1 MDESPVPHSP
11 TWPLTW
17 PPIRS
22 APTMPSLALRPSDR
36 HLVTVL
42 GWHGELSRS
51 QLAMLSGLPR
61 STITDA
67 VARLQRHGIV
77 TERAAGTRAAGTRAA
92 GGIDGHAK
100 SGRPPKL
107 LGLAAP
113 PGLVGVIAL
122 THESLQ
128 AGVLGF
134 DGTLHAT
141 ELVAEYQHE
150 PGKDLVEPGLALL
163 GRAMSAA
170 AGTGASAGGGAG
182 TGAPH
187 QLACVVVGMP
197 MPIARGYSPQSRTAP
212 PAPPSQF
219 PAPWLPPDP
228 SAALAERLGVP
239 VWVENDANLGALGE
253 GVFGAAAEMPSFI
266 YIKIAQGV
274 GAGLVLDRR
283 LHRGTN
289 GLAGELAHIHVED
302 DGAVCRCGGRG
313 CLMNSLNRL
322 RLIDRLGAIHPD
334 AITMADVLALAA
346 EGDAGVTRLLRDLG
360 RTIGRSLADFCVYVA
375 PDGIVIDG
383 LLRNASIPVIDG
395 IKEALNQFAPP
406 AIVSG
411 VQIVTGKLPERPE
424 LHGGVVLARYNQFGH
439 DLL

>member
-1 MDESPVPHSP
+1 MDDSLAQHWPSLQVQPVPG
-11 TWPLTW
+11 
-17 PPIRS
+17 
-22 APTMPSLALRPSDR
+22 LRPSDR
-36 HLVTVL
+36 QLVSVL
-42 GWHGELSRS
+42 SRHGELSRG
-51 QLAMLSGLPR
+51 QLARLSGLPR

-77 TERAAGTRAAGTRAA
+77 VEGGTTGRSS
-92 GGIDGHAK
+92 

-107 LGLAAP
+107 IALAAP

-150 PGKDLVEPGLALL
+150 PGKSLTEPGLALL
-163 GRAMSAA
+163 GEAMAKSGIGA
-170 AGTGASAGGGAG
+170 AGA
-182 TGAPH
+182 H
-187 QLACVVVGMP
+187 LACVVVGMP
-197 MPIARGYSPQSRTAP
+197 MPIASGYFPQTRDAAP
-212 PAPPSQF
+212 VPPTQY

-239 VWVENDANLGALGE
+239 VWVENDANLAALGE
-253 GVFGAAAEMPSFI
+253 GVFGAAVGMPSFI
-266 YIKIAQGV
+266 YVKIAQGV

-302 DGAVCRCGGRG
+302 DGVVCRCGGRG
-313 CLMNSLNRL
+313 CLMTSLNTL
-322 RLIDRLGAIHPD
+322 RLIDRIGSIHPD
-334 AITMADVLALAA
+334 AITMADVLALAGQ
-346 EGDAGVTRLLRDLG
+346 GDAGVNRLLRDLG
-360 RTIGRSLADFCVYVA
+360 RAIGRSLADFCVYLA

-383 LLRNASIPVIDG
+383 LLRNAGIPVIDG
-395 IKEALNQFAPP
+395 ISEALNQFAPP

-411 VQIVTGKLPERPE
+411 VEVVSGTLPERPE
-424 LHGGVVLARYNQFGH
+424 LHGAVVLARYNQFGH

>member
-1 MDESPVPHSP
+1 MLSQ
-11 TWPLTW
+11 
-17 PPIRS
+17 
-22 APTMPSLALRPSDR
+22 
-36 HLVTVL
+36 
-42 GWHGELSRS
+42 HGELSRG
-51 QLAMLSGLPR
+51 QLARLSGLPR

-77 TERAAGTRAAGTRAA
+77 VEGGPAGQSG
-92 GGIDGHAK
+92 

-107 LGLAAP
+107 LTLAAP

-141 ELVAEYQHE
+141 ELVADYRHE
-150 PGKDLVEPGLALL
+150 PGQELTEPGLALL
-163 GRAMSAA
+163 GQAMSSIGAA
-170 AGTGASAGGGAG
+170 EAG
-182 TGAPH
+182 
-187 QLACVVVGMP
+187 LACVVVGMP
-197 MPIARGYSPQSRTAP
+197 MPIARGYSPQTRDAAQA
-212 PAPPSQF
+212 PAPPTHY

-239 VWVENDANLGALGE
+239 VWVENDANLAALGE
-253 GVFGAAAEMPSFI
+253 GVFGAAAGMPSFI

-302 DGAVCRCGGRG
+302 DGVVCRCGGRG
-313 CLMNSLNRL
+313 CLMTSLNTL
-322 RLIDRLGAIHPD
+322 RLIDRIGAIHPD

-360 RTIGRSLADFCVYVA
+360 RTIGRSLADFCVYLA
-375 PDGIVIDG
+375 PDGVVIDG

-395 IKEALNQFAPP
+395 IREALNQFAPP

-411 VQIVTGKLPERPE
+411 VNVVTGTLSERPE
-424 LHGGVVLARYNQFGH
+424 LHGAVVLARYNQFGH

>member
-1 MDESPVPHSP
+1 MDKSIGPHP
-11 TWPLTW
+11 QAHAHPQ
-17 PPIRS
+17 
-22 APTMPSLALRPSDR
+22 ALRPSDR
-36 HLVTVL
+36 QLVAVL
-42 GWHGELSRS
+42 SQHGELQRS
-51 QLAMLSGLPR
+51 QLAQLSGLPR
-61 STITDA
+61 STITDS

-77 TERAAGTRAAGTRAA
+77 AERLASDSRN
-92 GGIDGHAK
+92 K

-107 LGLAAP
+107 LALAAP

-141 ELVAEYQHE
+141 KLIVKYQHE
-150 PGKDLVEPGLALL
+150 PGKDLVDPGLALL
-163 GRAMSAA
+163 DEALRAMPETRPDS
-170 AGTGASAGGGAG
+170 GAQVSGAQVS
-182 TGAPH
+182 GA
-187 QLACVVVGMP
+187 QVSGAQVSGLACVVVGLP
-197 MPIARGYSPQSRTAP
+197 RPVPHGYSPPTRDTGPSP
-212 PAPPSQF
+212 PTPFA
-219 PAPWLPPDP
+219 APWLPPDP
-228 SAALAERLGVP
+228 STALADRLGIP

-253 GVFGAAAEMPSFI
+253 GVFGAAAKMSSFI

-283 LHRGTN
+283 LHRGAN

-313 CLMNSLNRL
+313 CLMTSLNTL
-322 RLIDRLGAIHPD
+322 RLIDRISDVHPGAIS
-334 AITMADVLALAA
+334 MADVLALAA

-360 RTIGRSLADFCVYVA
+360 RSLGRSLADFCVFIA
-375 PDGIVIDG
+375 PDGIVVDG
-383 LLRNASIPVIDG
+383 LLKAASIPVIDG

-406 AIVSG
+406 ATVSG
-411 VQIVTGKLPERPE
+411 VKVVTGTLPDRPE

>member
-1 MDESPVPHSP
+1 MDD
-11 TWPLTW
+11 
-17 PPIRS
+17 
-22 APTMPSLALRPSDR
+22 SLAQSPPSSLAQPARGLRPSDR
-36 HLVTVL
+36 QLVDVL
-42 GWHGELSRS
+42 SRHGELSRG
-51 QLAMLSGLPR
+51 QLARLSGLPR

-77 TERAAGTRAAGTRAA
+77 TEGAT
-92 GGIDGHAK
+92 GGAVGQSR

-107 LGLAAP
+107 LTLAAP

-150 PGKDLVEPGLALL
+150 PGKDLAEPGLALL
-163 GRAMSAA
+163 GSAMSRS
-170 AGTGASAGGGAG
+170 GTGTGQRGASSPASWS
-182 TGAPH
+182 
-187 QLACVVVGMP
+187 AC
-197 MPIARGYSPQSRTAP
+197 RCRSPAAIPPRPAMRP
-212 PAPPSQF
+212 RPRPRPAPAPPTRY

-239 VWVENDANLGALGE
+239 VWVENDANLAALGE
-253 GVFGAAAEMPSFI
+253 GVFGAAAEMSSFI
-266 YIKIAQGV
+266 YVKIAQGI

-283 LHRGTN
+283 LHRGTK

-302 DGAVCRCGGRG
+302 DGVVCRCGGRG
-313 CLMNSLNRL
+313 CLMTSLNTL
-322 RLIDRLGAIHPD
+322 RLIDRIESIHPD

-346 EGDAGVTRLLRDLG
+346 QGDAGVTRLLRDLG
-360 RTIGRSLADFCVYVA
+360 RTIGRSLADFCVYLA
-375 PDGIVIDG
+375 PDGIVVDG
-383 LLRNASIPVIDG
+383 LLRNAGVPVIDG
-395 IKEALNQFAPP
+395 IREALNQFAPP

-411 VQIVTGKLPERPE
+411 VEVVTGTLPERPE
-424 LHGGVVLARYNQFGH
+424 LHGAVVLARYNQFGH

>member
-1 MDESPVPHSP
+1 MDE
-11 TWPLTW
+11 L
-17 PPIRS
+17 R
-22 APTMPSLALRPSDR
+22 LRPSDR
-36 HLVTVL
+36 QLVAVL
-42 GWHGELSRS
+42 SRHGELSRG
-51 QLAMLSGLPR
+51 QLARLSGLPR

-77 TERAAGTRAAGTRAA
+77 IEGATAGSGPSR
-92 GGIDGHAK
+92 

-141 ELVAEYQHE
+141 EVITEYRHE
-150 PGKDLVEPGLALL
+150 AGEGLADPGLALL
-163 GRAMSAA
+163 GQAMR
-170 AGTGASAGGGAG
+170 GIGGS
-182 TGAPH
+182 
-187 QLACVVVGMP
+187 LACVVVGMP
-197 MPIARGYSPQSRTAP
+197 MPIARGNA
-212 PAPPSQF
+212 AAPSQF
-219 PAPWLPPDP
+219 AAPWLPPDP

-239 VWVENDANLGALGE
+239 VWVENDANLAALGE
-253 GVFGAAAEMPSFI
+253 GVFGAGAAMSSFI

-283 LHRGTN
+283 LHRGAN
-289 GLAGELAHIHVED
+289 GLAGELAHIHVDD
-302 DGAVCRCGGRG
+302 DGVVCRCGGRG
-313 CLMNSLNRL
+313 CMMTSLNTL
-322 RLIDRLGAIHPD
+322 RLIDRIGSLHPD
-334 AITMADVLALAA
+334 AISMADVLALAA
-346 EGDAGVTRLLRDLG
+346 NGDAGVTRLLRDLG
-360 RTIGRSLADFCVYVA
+360 RKIGRSLADFCVYVA
-375 PDGIVIDG
+375 PDGVVIDG
-383 LLRNASIPVIDG
+383 LLRNASLPVIDG

-411 VQIVTGKLPERPE
+411 VKVVTGALPERPE
-424 LHGGVVLARYNQFGH
+424 LHGAVVLARYNQFGH

>member
-1 MDESPVPHSP
+1 MNDRLIAVKIS
-11 TWPLTW
+11 
-17 PPIRS
+17 
-22 APTMPSLALRPSDR
+22 PSLAGTRLNLIVRALGVLVGESMGLRAQNLRPSDR
-36 HLVTVL
+36 QLLAVL
-42 GWHGELSRS
+42 SQHGELPRS
-51 QLAMLSGLPR
+51 QLALLSGLPR
-61 STITDA
+61 STITDS
-67 VARLQRHGIV
+67 VARLQRLGIV
-77 TERAAGTRAAGTRAA
+77 AERLASKGRGT
-92 GGIDGHAK
+92 

-107 LGLAAP
+107 LALAAP

-141 ELVAEYQHE
+141 ELIAKYQHE
-150 PGKDLVEPGLALL
+150 PGKDLVDPGLALL
-163 GRAMSAA
+163 HKAMRAVPGP
-170 AGTGASAGGGAG
+170 AGEAQRSN
-182 TGAPH
+182 
-187 QLACVVVGMP
+187 LACVVVGLP
-197 MPIARGYSPQSRTAP
+197 MPVPRGYSPRTRETATARP
-212 PAPPSQF
+212 PPSHF

-253 GVFGAAAEMPSFI
+253 GVFGAAAKMSSFI

-313 CLMNSLNRL
+313 CLMTSLNTL
-322 RLIDRLGAIHPD
+322 RLIDRISDIHPGAIS
-334 AITMADVLALAA
+334 MADVLALAA
-346 EGDAGVTRLLRDLG
+346 QGDAGVTRLLRDLG
-360 RTIGRSLADFCVYVA
+360 RTIGRTLADFCVYLA
-375 PDGIVIDG
+375 PDGVVIDG
-383 LLRNASIPVIDG
+383 LLKNASIPVIDG
-395 IKEALNQFAPP
+395 ITEALNQFAPP
-406 AIVSG
+406 ATVSG
-411 VQIVTGKLPERPE
+411 VKVVAGTLPERPE

>member
-1 MDESPVPHSP
+1 MDD
-11 TWPLTW
+11 
-17 PPIRS
+17 
-22 APTMPSLALRPSDR
+22 SLAQRSPSSLAQPALGLRPSDR
-36 HLVTVL
+36 QLVAVL
-42 GWHGELSRS
+42 GRHGELSRG
-51 QLAMLSGLPR
+51 QLARLSGLPR

-77 TERAAGTRAAGTRAA
+77 VEGAA
-92 GGIDGHAK
+92 GGAVGHSR

-107 LGLAAP
+107 LALAAP

-150 PGKDLVEPGLALL
+150 PDRDLTEPGLALL
-163 GRAMSAA
+163 GEAMNRSRSGIGA
-170 AGTGASAGGGAG
+170 AGT
-182 TGAPH
+182 

-197 MPIARGYSPQSRTAP
+197 MPIASGYSPQTRDAV
-212 PAPPSQF
+212 PARPTQY

-228 SAALAERLGVP
+228 SAALTERLGVP
-239 VWVENDANLGALGE
+239 VWVENDANLAALGE
-253 GVFGAAAEMPSFI
+253 GVFGAAAGMSSFI
-266 YIKIAQGV
+266 YVKIAQGI

-302 DGAVCRCGGRG
+302 DGVVCRCGGRG
-313 CLMNSLNRL
+313 CLMTSLNTL
-322 RLIDRLGAIHPD
+322 RLIDRIGSIHPD

-346 EGDAGVTRLLRDLG
+346 QGDAGVTRLLRDLG
-360 RTIGRSLADFCVYVA
+360 RTIGRSLADFCVYLA

-383 LLRNASIPVIDG
+383 LLRKAGIPVIDG
-395 IKEALNQFAPP
+395 IREALNQFAPP

-411 VQIVTGKLPERPE
+411 VEVVTGRLPERPE
-424 LHGGVVLARYNQFGH
+424 LHGAVVLARYNQFGH

>member
-1 MDESPVPHSP
+1 MDD
-11 TWPLTW
+11 
-17 PPIRS
+17 
-22 APTMPSLALRPSDR
+22 SLAQSPPSSLAQPARGLRPSDR
-36 HLVTVL
+36 QLVDVL
-42 GWHGELSRS
+42 SRHGELSRG
-51 QLAMLSGLPR
+51 QLARLSGLPR

-77 TERAAGTRAAGTRAA
+77 TEGAT
-92 GGIDGHAK
+92 GGAVGHSR

-107 LGLAAP
+107 LTLAAP

-122 THESLQ
+122 AHESLQ

-150 PGKDLVEPGLALL
+150 PGKDLAEPGLALL
-163 GRAMSAA
+163 GSAMSRSGI
-170 AGTGASAGGGAG
+170 GTAGG
-182 TGAPH
+182 

-197 MPIARGYSPQSRTAP
+197 MPIASGYSPQTRDAAAAAT
-212 PAPPSQF
+212 PAPPTRY

-239 VWVENDANLGALGE
+239 VWVENDANLAALGE
-253 GVFGAAAEMPSFI
+253 GVFGAAAEMSSFI
-266 YIKIAQGV
+266 YVKIAQGI

-283 LHRGTN
+283 LHRGIK

-302 DGAVCRCGGRG
+302 DGVVCRCGGRG
-313 CLMNSLNRL
+313 CLMTSLNTL
-322 RLIDRLGAIHPD
+322 RLIDRIESIHPD

-346 EGDAGVTRLLRDLG
+346 QGDAGVTRLLRDLG
-360 RTIGRSLADFCVYVA
+360 RTIGRSLADFCVYLA

-383 LLRNASIPVIDG
+383 LLRNAGVPVIDG
-395 IKEALNQFAPP
+395 IREALNQFAPP

-411 VQIVTGKLPERPE
+411 VEVVTGTLPERPE
-424 LHGGVVLARYNQFGH
+424 LHGAVVLARYNQFGH